1 MIFKAMLQEAIFPET
16 CLAILLRHKLHE
28 KLPHIY
34 PHIYPY
40 PHRDILRNILSLP
53 PLREI
58 EISSTPSNASRNA
71 ATNFSIVAWYNI
83 ILATCL
89 ATHNFCCYKI
99 ARQVA
104 GKIA

>member
-1 MIFKAMLQEAIFPET
+1 MLQEAIFPET

-28 KLPHIY
+28 KLFSVTY
-34 PHIYPY
+34 PPS
-40 PHRDILRNILSLP
+40 DILRNILLPP

-58 EISSTPSNASRNA
+58 EISSTSGNASRNA

-89 ATHNFCCYKI
+89 ATHNFCRYKI